1 MCRKVRI
8 GILAPRKPK
17 WRNVYLDYFVIKNYQ
32 HDFAI
37 KIDKLSLQNTLM
49 SLKKIFLKL
58 IYLPFYK
65 FQHNMY
71 EWILEFEF
79 VRIQIKNGACF
90 LQR

>member
-1 MCRKVRI
+1 
-8 GILAPRKPK
+8 
-17 WRNVYLDYFVIKNYQ
+17 
-32 HDFAI
+32 
-37 KIDKLSLQNTLM
+37 M